1 MARDEANYVQEPPK
15 QQENA
20 SNWQANPMQDPEIPW
35 RNRMLMEEGGSGER
49 NRRRSVH
56 KKRKG
61 FLLGAAAGVVFL
73 GVAVPLG
80 ISFLKNQAEDSALTS
95 GMAGAL
101 TQEKTVVDTSTTNS
115 DSATPAADGMLE
127 EHLDTPGAGERL
139 ETPPTDWTA
148 VDELDATMSD
158 GAVDNAADADV
169 QEVPDKTEFQIRD
182 DSDSQSGANQDTT
195 QAGMDGT
202 KDANVSDS
210 DALEGSPYVVVKCED
225 DERYTFLYEEQ
236 STDSKKKLKLRKHN
250 EVIVSEVSTQNDV
263 TWGYVTYCGC
273 SGWVQMQFL
282 WGVNDID
289 RGDWQPGTY
298 FVSVDK
304 MNLRESPSESAESV
318 GKLSYGEE
326 VVIQSFQDGW
336 GEIHY
341 GDMNG
346 FVYMPCL
353 MSYQLGT
360 YIVNTDADYGIHFRS
375 TPDKQNTE
383 ILCDIPNGSALS
395 ISGFSNGWGYTQ
407 YNGMDGWVH
416 LSDLYIEYVS

>member
-1 MARDEANYVQEPPK
+1 M
-15 QQENA
+15 
-20 SNWQANPMQDPEIPW
+20 
-35 RNRMLMEEGGSGER
+35 
-49 NRRRSVH
+49 
-56 KKRKG
+56 
-61 FLLGAAAGVVFL
+61 
-73 GVAVPLG
+73 
-80 ISFLKNQAEDSALTS
+80 
-95 GMAGAL
+95 
-101 TQEKTVVDTSTTNS
+101 
-115 DSATPAADGMLE
+115 
-127 EHLDTPGAGERL
+127 
-139 ETPPTDWTA
+139 
-148 VDELDATMSD
+148 
-158 GAVDNAADADV
+158 
-169 QEVPDKTEFQIRD
+169 
-182 DSDSQSGANQDTT
+182 
-195 QAGMDGT
+195 
-202 KDANVSDS
+202 
-210 DALEGSPYVVVKCED
+210 
-225 DERYTFLYEEQ
+225 
-236 STDSKKKLKLRKHN
+236 
-250 EVIVSEVSTQNDV
+250 
-263 TWGYVTYCGC
+263 
-273 SGWVQMQFL
+273 
-282 WGVNDID
+282 GVNDVD

-407 YNGMDGWVH
+407 YNGMAGWVH
-416 LSDLYIEYVS
+416 LSDLYIEYVN